1 MALIKCTECG
11 QMISDKAS
19 RCPKCGSPINLNVTA
34 HQNEMPRNEAPVYYE
49 EESSSKTG
57 LYVVI
62 GLLAG
67 LLVLGLGY
75 LFYTQSVKNEQAI
88 DQMKQQTEAL
98 EKQNEQLK
106 SEVDDAKKQAE
117 EAKQQ
122 KVIVNTGAVH
132 SAEHRAVSAG
142 TAGKTPKV
150 VVNGNKVRLRF
161 APSLSAGYLTW
172 ADGTLRSVP
181 KGTKLKYGGWED
193 GDWYEVI
200 YEGIEFYISKEF
212 SYLEYQ

>member
-1 MALIKCTECG
+1 MALIKCSNCG
-11 QMISDKAS
+11 NMVSDLAG
-19 RCPKCGSPINLNVTA
+19 RCPKCGAEIAKTTFQPQT
-34 HQNEMPRNEAPVYYE
+34 QNNYEGQPYYPPPKK
-49 EESSSKTG
+49 SNTL
-57 LYVVI
+57 LYVLI

-67 LLVLGLGY
+67 LLLLGLGY
-75 LFYTQSVKNEQAI
+75 LFYSQYAKNEQAI
-88 DQMKQQTEAL
+88 EEMKQQSEAL
-98 EKQNEQLK
+98 EKQNQQLK

-132 SAEHRAVSAG
+132 AAEHRAVSAG